1 MPTYDP
7 PAIVNAICGPG
18 FPKKIGIPDMD
29 GFKATI
35 MDLIKRKY
43 LLLKNE
49 LSGKEELGLSGSIF
63 LEVNQNKNSSKLKDF
78 ELDILNF
85 LQGYEEDGIISMD
98 DISASLSDRSNALRD
113 TYNNWKDNIKK

>member
-1 MPTYDP
+1 
-7 PAIVNAICGPG
+7 
-18 FPKKIGIPDMD
+18 MD